1 MYNVMNTRVALSW
14 QFPLFL
20 LLNPIKPVLFLFY
33 YELANV
39 LEYQIGDRLCKQ
51 NFPRSQLSVMSFPPK
66 YHVSGVTKC
75 LKRLQILQG
84 ASVDGYCD

>member
-1 MYNVMNTRVALSW
+1 MNTRVALSW

-20 LLNPIKPVLFLFY
+20 PLNPIKPVLFLFY
-33 YELANV
+33 YEQ

-51 NFPRSQLSVMSFPPK
+51 YLPRSQLSVMSFPTK
-66 YHVSGVTKC
+66 CHVSGVTKC
-75 LKRLQILQG
+75 LKRLQTLQG